1 MYVFSSEV
9 TATCPSAI
17 SMLTQPL
24 SNGRCHGSIVAE
36 SCTNWNRWG
45 RKLCHRPLVR
55 SWTCLPLRS
64 EVKEV
69 ENSAAAETWRQTRRP
84 GITESAGAALLSE
97 PSGVNTQ
104 LASLW
109 VHSQQNGIKS
119 RPPQNIIMACKMRR
133 AKEDVCCISC
143 GKYSLHVW
151 PGFIRSLAEDA
162 APNAF
167 ANLVLVGLT

>member
-1 MYVFSSEV
+1 
-9 TATCPSAI
+9 
-17 SMLTQPL
+17 MLTQPL
-24 SNGRCHGSIVAE
+24 SSGRCHGSIVAA
-36 SCTNWNRWG
+36 SCTNWKRWG

-55 SWTCLPLRS
+55 PWTCLPLRS

-133 AKEDVCCISC
+133 AKEDVCCIRVVSTVYMC
-143 GKYSLHVW
+143 GLDLSGLWQKMLPKMHLPILFWLVSPKTRSY
-151 PGFIRSLAEDA
+151 FISWS
-162 APNAF
+162 
-167 ANLVLVGLT
+167 